1 MSTASAASPT
11 LIRSSSRRQQSYI
24 PTPDRPH
31 RSSSTTSKPP
41 TTPSGVSRTIS
52 QSQAR
57 QASSS
62 QQPPLAEAARRD
74 YEASNVVRTPSS
86 RRSSSRD
93 RSHPIITMKR
103 SESTRDSRHTPTRP
117 GHSRHSSHM
126 SATVAA
132 AAIANGASAAG
143 SSPAGKP
150 QVDAAAH
157 ANGSSNKRRT
167 TVTAQTGQWT
177 LGKTIGAG
185 SMGKVKLAKNLET
198 GEQVGRKIE
207 YHSGI
212 YNFDLLSS
220 RLRSRLYQGNLPMN
234 IILAEIESGQTIRRK
249 SGQPEKQLSS
259 LY

>member
-11 LIRSSSRRQQSYI
+11 LIRSSSRRQQSYTV
-24 PTPDRPH
+24 TPDRPH

-41 TTPSGVSRTIS
+41 GTPSGVSRAIS
-52 QSQAR
+52 QSQTR

-62 QQPPLAEAARRD
+62 QQPPLGEAGRRD
-74 YEASNVVRTPSS
+74 YEIPNVVRTPSS

-93 RSHPIITMKR
+93 RSHPVASMKR

-117 GHSRHSSHM
+117 GHSRHSSHI

-132 AAIANGASAAG
+132 AAIANGASAAV

-157 ANGSSNKRRT
+157 GNGSSSKRRT
-167 TVTAQTGQWT
+167 TITTQTGQWT

-198 GEQVGRKIE
+198 GEQV
-207 YHSGI
+207 
-212 YNFDLLSS
+212 
-220 RLRSRLYQGNLPMN
+220 
-234 IILAEIESGQTIRRK
+234 RRK
-249 SGQPEKQLSS
+249 NRVLQQNLKF
-259 LY
+259 

>member
-11 LIRSSSRRQQSYI
+11 LIRSSSRRQQAYTA
-24 PTPDRPH
+24 TPDRPH

-41 TTPSGVSRTIS
+41 TNPSGVSRAIS

-57 QASSS
+57 QASS
-62 QQPPLAEAARRD
+62 QQPPLVETARRD

-93 RSHPIITMKR
+93 RSHPVTTMKR

-126 SATVAA
+126 STTVAA

-150 QVDAAAH
+150 QADAATH
-157 ANGSSNKRRT
+157 GNGSSTKRRT
-167 TVTAQTGQWT
+167 TITAQTGQWT

-198 GEQVGRKIE
+198 GEQVCGKIE

-212 YNFDLLSS
+212 
-220 RLRSRLYQGNLPMN
+220 
-234 IILAEIESGQTIRRK
+234 
-249 SGQPEKQLSS
+249 
-259 LY
+259 

>member
-11 LIRSSSRRQQSYI
+11 LIRSSSRRQQSY
-24 PTPDRPH
+24 TVNSDRPH

-41 TTPSGVSRTIS
+41 TTPSGVSRAIS

-62 QQPPLAEAARRD
+62 QQPPSAVAGRRD
-74 YEASNVVRTPSS
+74 YEIPNVVRTPSS

-93 RSHPIITMKR
+93 RSHPVSSMKR

-132 AAIANGASAAG
+132 AAIANGASATG

-157 ANGSSNKRRT
+157 GNGSNKRRT
-167 TVTAQTGQWT
+167 TITTQTGQWT

-198 GEQVGRKIE
+198 GEQVRHKIRVLQQ
-207 YHSGI
+207 
-212 YNFDLLSS
+212 NLNLDLLSS
-220 RLRSRLYQGNLPMN
+220 RLRSRLYRGNQPMN
-234 IILAEIESGQTIRRK
+234 IIIAKIESGQTNPRK
-249 SGQPEKQLSS
+249 
-259 LY
+259 

>member
-11 LIRSSSRRQQSYI
+11 LIRSSSRRQQAYTA
-24 PTPDRPH
+24 TPDRPH

-41 TTPSGVSRTIS
+41 TNPSGVSRAIS

-57 QASSS
+57 QASS
-62 QQPPLAEAARRD
+62 QQPPLVETARRD

-93 RSHPIITMKR
+93 RSHPVTTMKR

-117 GHSRHSSHM
+117 GHSRHSSHI
-126 SATVAA
+126 STTVAA

-150 QVDAAAH
+150 QADAATH
-157 ANGSSNKRRT
+157 GNGSSTKRRT
-167 TVTAQTGQWT
+167 TITAQTGQWT

-198 GEQVGRKIE
+198 GEQVCGKIE

-212 YNFDLLSS
+212 
-220 RLRSRLYQGNLPMN
+220 
-234 IILAEIESGQTIRRK
+234 
-249 SGQPEKQLSS
+249 
-259 LY
+259 

>member
-11 LIRSSSRRQQSYI
+11 LIRSSSRRQQAYTA
-24 PTPDRPH
+24 TPDRPH

-41 TTPSGVSRTIS
+41 TNPSGVSRAIS

-57 QASSS
+57 QASS
-62 QQPPLAEAARRD
+62 QQPPLVETARRD

-93 RSHPIITMKR
+93 RSHPVTTMKR

-126 SATVAA
+126 STTVAA
-132 AAIANGASAAG
+132 VAIANGASAAG

-150 QVDAAAH
+150 QADAATH
-157 ANGSSNKRRT
+157 GNGSSTKRRT
-167 TVTAQTGQWT
+167 TITAQTGQWT

-198 GEQVGRKIE
+198 GEQVCGKIE

-212 YNFDLLSS
+212 
-220 RLRSRLYQGNLPMN
+220 
-234 IILAEIESGQTIRRK
+234 
-249 SGQPEKQLSS
+249 
-259 LY
+259 

>member
-11 LIRSSSRRQQSYI
+11 LIRSSSRRQQSY
-24 PTPDRPH
+24 TATLDRPH
-31 RSSSTTSKPP
+31 RSLSTTSKPP
-41 TTPSGVSRTIS
+41 TTSSGVSRAIS

-62 QQPPLAEAARRD
+62 QQPSLTETGRID
-74 YEASNVVRTPSS
+74 YEIPIVVRTPSS

-93 RSHPIITMKR
+93 RSHPVTSIKR

-143 SSPAGKP
+143 SSPAEKP

-157 ANGSSNKRRT
+157 GNGSSNKRRT
-167 TVTAQTGQWT
+167 TVTAQTGLWT

-198 GEQVGRKIE
+198 GEQVCRNIE
-207 YHSGI
+207 Y
-212 YNFDLLSS
+212 YS
-220 RLRSRLYQGNLPMN
+220 RF
-234 IILAEIESGQTIRRK
+234 
-249 SGQPEKQLSS
+249 
-259 LY
+259 

>member
-11 LIRSSSRRQQSYI
+11 LIRSSSRRQQAYTA
-24 PTPDRPH
+24 TPDRPH
-31 RSSSTTSKPP
+31 RSSSTTSKPA
-41 TTPSGVSRTIS
+41 TNPSGVSRAIS

-57 QASSS
+57 QASS
-62 QQPPLAEAARRD
+62 QQPPLVETARRD

-93 RSHPIITMKR
+93 RSHPVTTMKR

-126 SATVAA
+126 STTVAV

-150 QVDAAAH
+150 QADAATH
-157 ANGSSNKRRT
+157 GNGSSTKRRT
-167 TVTAQTGQWT
+167 TITAQTGQWT

-198 GEQVGRKIE
+198 GEQVCGKIE

-212 YNFDLLSS
+212 
-220 RLRSRLYQGNLPMN
+220 
-234 IILAEIESGQTIRRK
+234 
-249 SGQPEKQLSS
+249 
-259 LY
+259 